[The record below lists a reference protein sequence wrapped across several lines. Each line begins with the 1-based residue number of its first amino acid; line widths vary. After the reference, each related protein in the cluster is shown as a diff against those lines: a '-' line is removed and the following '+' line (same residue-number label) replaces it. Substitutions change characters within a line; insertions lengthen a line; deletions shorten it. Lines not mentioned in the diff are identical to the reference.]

1 MGAMG
6 VIVNVI
12 LVGLACSPQVFAA
25 RHVPAGVVSQAD
37 EMMPMDDPATF
48 CHGLAQ
54 CPLASRLPDVVGWP
68 TDDAKIWR
76 QPNRSLVDA
85 EELLGSKLDRPGGHL
100 LDSTPGTRPPCSK
113 GPSRK
118 TGRGRNWS
126 DTVGLVAETITADEQ
141 GNLYFLEHG
150 AEQGGGRI
158 SWAPGG
164 DLARH
169 ELFANTGGSPL
180 GGAMTATGD
189 LVYADAEKVRSLH
202 SYLAARCVYFYA
214 PNSIPRSLCVGAGA
228 DDGGARARPN
238 RHRPL
243 NSCVEL
249 IHA

>member
-1 MGAMG
+1 
-6 VIVNVI
+6 
-12 LVGLACSPQVFAA
+12 
-25 RHVPAGVVSQAD
+25 
-37 EMMPMDDPATF
+37 
-48 CHGLAQ
+48 
-54 CPLASRLPDVVGWP
+54 
-68 TDDAKIWR
+68 
-76 QPNRSLVDA
+76 
-85 EELLGSKLDRPGGHL
+85 
-100 LDSTPGTRPPCSK
+100 
-113 GPSRK
+113 
-118 TGRGRNWS
+118 
-126 DTVGLVAETITADEQ
+126 VGLVAETITADEQ

-228 DDGGARARPN
+228 DEGGARARPN